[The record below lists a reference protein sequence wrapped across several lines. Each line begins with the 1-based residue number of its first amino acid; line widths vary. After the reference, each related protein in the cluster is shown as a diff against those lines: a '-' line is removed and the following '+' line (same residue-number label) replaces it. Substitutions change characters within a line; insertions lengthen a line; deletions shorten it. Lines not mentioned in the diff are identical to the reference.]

1 MHNHVDRD
9 QFVKIYIQNVAV
21 GSRSNFSKVYVGA
34 YGDFSTPYDLLS
46 VMHYSRKA
54 FSMNGLDTITPIDT
68 RYLNYMGSSLLSL
81 GDITRI
87 NNMYQ
92 CKN

>member
-9 QFVKIYIQNVAV
+9 QYVKINIQNVAV
-21 GSRSNFSKVYVGA
+21 GSRSNFNKVYVGG

-54 FSMNGLDTITPIDT
+54 FSMNGLDTIVPLDT
-68 RYLNYMGSSLLSL
+68 RYLNYIGSSLLSS
-81 GDITRI
+81 GDVTRI

-92 CKN
+92 CRN